1 MRTRLATP
9 QDIDVA
15 SALFD
20 AYRQFYEQAPD
31 REAAR
36 AFMAERLTRGD
47 SAVLLA
53 EDDDGTAVGFCQL
66 YPSFCSIEAKPMYI
80 LSDLFVT
87 PEARRSGAGRALL
100 RAAERHSAQTGRV
113 KMELTTARTNKTAQA
128 AYASLGWQRDEVF
141 LGYGKRVEG

>member
-1 MRTRLATP
+1 MRTRLATL
-9 QDIDVA
+9 QDIDAA

-36 AFMAERLTRGD
+36 AFMTERLTRGD

-80 LSDLFVT
+80 LSDLFVEPAT
-87 PEARRSGAGRALL
+87 RRSGAGKALL
-100 RAAERHSAQTGRV
+100 RAAERHAAQTGRV

-128 AYASLGWQRDEVF
+128 AYASLGWQLDEVF